1 MVTQKKVQQNFDVSF
16 LNPSSEAAQT
26 TQPFSSR
33 ENIFPSSKSTEA
45 GTKRKHAPKS
55 DEKQVLVNFYM
66 AESEK
71 KFYKE
76 FFKKDNRTL
85 SGGILEALKCYYEL
99 NKERVEG

>member
-1 MVTQKKVQQNFDVSF
+1 MVTQKKVQQNFDLSF
-16 LNPSSEAAQT
+16 LNTNTAETPLT
-26 TQPFSSR
+26 TQ
-33 ENIFPSSKSTEA
+33 STSTKNTTSNKPEV
-45 GTKRKHAPKS
+45 KRKHAPKS

-71 KFYKE
+71 QFYKD

>member
-1 MVTQKKVQQNFDVSF
+1 MITQKKVQQNFDVSF
-16 LNPSSEAAQT
+16 LNKNTTDTPIQT
-26 TQPFSSR
+26 QSA
-33 ENIFPSSKSTEA
+33 STSTTNVKPE
-45 GTKRKHAPKS
+45 TKRKHAPKS

-71 KFYKE
+71 QFYKE

-99 NKERVEG
+99 NKDRVEG